1 MKLNKYLQKLFIIA
15 TTAFLLTACNGID
28 NTRNNDN
35 DVTNTRYPENVN
47 ENPYKYMTN
56 KNRMYGNNLNKYQNK
71 HDDDNISALNT
82 N

>member
-47 ENPYKYMTN
+47 ENPYKYVTN
-56 KNRMYGNNLNKYQNK
+56 KNRMYFASKK
-71 HDDDNISALNT
+71 
-82 N
+82 